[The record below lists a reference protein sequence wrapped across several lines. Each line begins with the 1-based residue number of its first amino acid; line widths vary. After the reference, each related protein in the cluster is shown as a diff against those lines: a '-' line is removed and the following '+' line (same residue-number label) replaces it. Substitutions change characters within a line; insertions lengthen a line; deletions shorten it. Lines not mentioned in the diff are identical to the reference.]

1 MLDLHCH
8 ILPGVDDG
16 AQTID
21 DSIKMA
27 KKAVKQGITHIL
39 CTPHHNR
46 HYQNPKDEVIPAVE
60 ELQAVFDDK
69 GIPLT
74 LFEGQEV
81 RIHDQ
86 LVQEIK
92 EDRILF
98 ADVYDQYVLIE
109 FPTAEIPHYAET
121 VLYDLRQ
128 MDKIPII
135 VHPERNLG
143 FQEEPNQLLNFL
155 NMGCLAQLTAPSIVG
170 VFGKTVQKLSHQL
183 VENGLVQMVA
193 SDAHRLKQRDFYLK
207 EASEYIVKHFGEK
220 RWEQMD
226 QMCRDII
233 NGDPVAPFN
242 YQELM

>member
-21 DSIKMA
+21 DSLKMA
-27 KKAVKQGITHIL
+27 NKAVKQGITHIL

-46 HYQNPKDEVIPAVE
+46 RYQNPKSEVMSAVE
-60 ELQAVFDDK
+60 ELQAVLDEK
-69 GIPLT
+69 GIPLI

-86 LVQEIK
+86 LVQEI
-92 EDRILF
+92 EQDRILF
-98 ADVYDQYVLIE
+98 IDVTDQYLLIE
-109 FPTAEIPHYAET
+109 FPTAEIPHYAES
-121 VLYDLRQ
+121 VLYELCQ
-128 MDKIPII
+128 MGKVPVI

-143 FQEEPNQLLNFL
+143 FQEEPNQLLYFL

-170 VFGKTVQKLSHQL
+170 VFGKPVQKLSHRL
-183 VENGLVQMVA
+183 IKNGLVQMVA
-193 SDAHRLKQRDFYLK
+193 SDAHNLKQRDFYLK
-207 EASEYIVKHFGEK
+207 EASEYIVKHFGES

-226 QMCRDII
+226 QMCRDVV
-233 NGDPVAPFN
+233 NGDPVVPFD
-242 YQELM
+242 YQELL

>member
-16 AQTID
+16 AQTVD

-46 HYQNPKDEVIPAVE
+46 RYQNPKAEIIPAVE
-60 ELQAVFDDK
+60 ELQTILEEQ

-86 LVQEIK
+86 LVQEIE

-98 ADVYDQYVLIE
+98 VDVTDRYLLIE
-109 FPTAEIPHYAET
+109 FPTAEIPYYAES
-121 VLYDLRQ
+121 VLYELCQ
-128 MDKIPII
+128 LGHVPII

-143 FQEEPNQLLNFL
+143 FQAEPNQLLSFL

-170 VFGKTVQKLSHQL
+170 IFGKSVQKLSHQL
-183 VENGLVQMVA
+183 VESGLVQMVA

-207 EASEYIVKHFGEK
+207 EASEYIIKHFGEK
-220 RWEQMD
+220 HWEQMD
-226 QMCRDII
+226 QMSRDVV
-233 NGDPVAPFN
+233 NGDPVDPFN
-242 YQELM
+242 YRELI